1 MRVLLFAVVRV
12 YWAVWPRHL
21 NRGCIYRETCS
32 HYIYRVSRETGFL
45 AGCRALLQRFQ
56 TCRPGYAVTTEDG
69 ELGLMLR
76 DGSFVPERFVAE
88 NTFAPIRQ
96 TLNEVEYRMTTNGN
110 RYLSMTLT
118 AESRSVK
125 MEG

>member
-1 MRVLLFAVVRV
+1 MRALLLAVVRV

-21 NRGCIYRETCS
+21 NRGCLYRETCS
-32 HYIYRVSRETGFL
+32 HYIYRVSREAGVL
-45 AGCRALLQRFQ
+45 AGCRALLQRYQ
-56 TCRPGYAVTTEDG
+56 TCRAGYAVTTKDG

-88 NTFAPIRQ
+88 DTFAPIRQ
-96 TLNEVEYRMTTNGN
+96 TLKGVEHGITTSGN

-118 AESRSVK
+118 AKAVQLR
-125 MEG
+125 